1 MSSIITSLKDLI
13 GSMFEVI
20 FSVIGGAFDA
30 VSGLVTALIEFVV
43 GTVKMALHAV
53 GSTLEAAGGV
63 GKFIASKS
71 SNPNYLESR
80 ISNNSCEKAISL
92 LSQLLPPV
100 ATATCSTR
108 VVRDAPSRLE
118 PKS

>member
-63 GKFIASKS
+63 GKFIAS
-71 SNPNYLESR
+71 NIVVIAIIAACGYGYLQYQGR
-80 ISNNSCEKAISL
+80 QGRPVKAGAKKL
-92 LSQLLPPV
+92 N
-100 ATATCSTR
+100 
-108 VVRDAPSRLE
+108 
-118 PKS
+118 